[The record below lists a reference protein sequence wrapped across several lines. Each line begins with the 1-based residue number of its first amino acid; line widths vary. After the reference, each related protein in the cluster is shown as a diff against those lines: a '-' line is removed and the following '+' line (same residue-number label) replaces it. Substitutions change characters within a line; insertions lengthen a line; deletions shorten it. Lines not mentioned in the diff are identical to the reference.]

1 MIVQSGFSSFLAE
14 TRRKDVTMPIQKR
27 TVSGVGKPAEP
38 KQSSAEANPLKATPF
53 AAHTMAKKKKKTSG
67 FTAKT
72 MRTSNFGW
80 D

>member
-1 MIVQSGFSSFLAE
+1 
-14 TRRKDVTMPIQKR
+14 MPIQKR

-67 FTAKT
+67 FTATTLKAKL
-72 MRTSNFGW
+72 
-80 D
+80 